1 MSFLIPYSVFF
12 FSVVFNQLEKSFFG
26 WVWPEGQCVLC
37 LLWKPLRVFLWHL
50 CLNITNNTVFFLFV
64 FVLFVVFAVIVF
76 IPLTFLL
83 LWSSHCR
90 VGMLN
95 GDSAHYA
102 NNAHLALW
110 PRARPSDVF
119 IQTLHRSA
127 LGFTARTKD
136 ALDSSLD
143 SVLKCRVCACVC
155 VWHTVPSAHT
165 LDVVQIHEWSV
176 AASSD
181 RTVAYHGA
189 GFTHVDFEGW
199 TDSVSWLY
207 LTRLKG
213 HFTQIRENLSSSF
226 PLTPKNLERKSAN
239 NEYIL
244 FYFLNFGWCDPV
256 HVHF

>member
-1 MSFLIPYSVFF
+1 MLLLFCF

-37 LLWKPLRVFLWHL
+37 LLWKPLRVLFFFCFFFVASLFKHYKQYS
-50 CLNITNNTVFFLFV
+50 VFLF
-64 FVLFVVFAVIVF
+64 LFVVFAVIVF

-143 SVLKCRVCACVC
+143 SLC
-155 VWHTVPSAHT
+155 
-165 LDVVQIHEWSV
+165 
-176 AASSD
+176 
-181 RTVAYHGA
+181 
-189 GFTHVDFEGW
+189 
-199 TDSVSWLY
+199 
-207 LTRLKG
+207 
-213 HFTQIRENLSSSF
+213 
-226 PLTPKNLERKSAN
+226 
-239 NEYIL
+239 
-244 FYFLNFGWCDPV
+244 
-256 HVHF
+256 

>member
-1 MSFLIPYSVFF
+1 MTTGSPFRCLYPNTSPLSSWFYSTHKGCSRLFF
-12 FSVVFNQLEKSFFG
+12 RL
-26 WVWPEGQCVLC
+26 
-37 LLWKPLRVFLWHL
+37 
-50 CLNITNNTVFFLFV
+50 
-64 FVLFVVFAVIVF
+64 
-76 IPLTFLL
+76 
-83 LWSSHCR
+83 
-90 VGMLN
+90 
-95 GDSAHYA
+95 
-102 NNAHLALW
+102 
-110 PRARPSDVF
+110 
-119 IQTLHRSA
+119 
-127 LGFTARTKD
+127 
-136 ALDSSLD
+136 
-143 SVLKCRVCACVC
+143 SVLKCRVCAC

-165 LDVVQIHEWSV
+165 LDVVQIHKWSV

-244 FYFLNFGWCDPV
+244 FFKLRVMWPCTCAFLSISSCYLSDEPIFPCYSSTPTHLHYVPV
-256 HVHF
+256 SVCVGFCFCFVSFACACPDQTPMCVIQLYCVGGRPANSVVVEFWFFFVCFLS

>member
-1 MSFLIPYSVFF
+1 MTTGSPFRCLYPNTSPLSSWFYSTHKGCSRLFF
-12 FSVVFNQLEKSFFG
+12 RL
-26 WVWPEGQCVLC
+26 
-37 LLWKPLRVFLWHL
+37 
-50 CLNITNNTVFFLFV
+50 
-64 FVLFVVFAVIVF
+64 
-76 IPLTFLL
+76 
-83 LWSSHCR
+83 
-90 VGMLN
+90 
-95 GDSAHYA
+95 
-102 NNAHLALW
+102 
-110 PRARPSDVF
+110 
-119 IQTLHRSA
+119 
-127 LGFTARTKD
+127 
-136 ALDSSLD
+136 
-143 SVLKCRVCACVC
+143 SVLKCRVCAC

-226 PLTPKNLERKSAN
+226 PLIPKNLERKSAN